1 MNNFHQIMYNGK
13 FTSNTIF
20 ASIMLNNVTDFS
32 LQINTKNISLI
43 PNNEIVLVVKISND
57 NTNFVELTKIPLL
70 KVGTQI
76 QQNFTN
82 GVGLYVKFIQI
93 ELMSTEWGMWDGEII
108 INL

>member
-32 LQINTKNISLI
+32 LQINTKNISLV